1 MAERGPTGFLNLNK
15 PLRWTSHDAVA
26 WVRRRLQKLTGCKKV
41 GHAGTLDPLASGV
54 LVLCLG
60 QATRLSSYVMRA
72 RKQYRAQIS
81 LGQTTTSYDAEG
93 DVTALADAG
102 PITLADIE
110 RVLPQFI
117 GSIQQIP
124 PMHSAVK
131 IGGQKLYQL
140 ARQGKSVARPARQV
154 DIHSIDILAWNS
166 PVIEL
171 DVVCSSGTYIRSLAH
186 DIGQALVVGA
196 HLSALRRVASG
207 DFHIRD
213 SIALDKV
220 TESDDW
226 LRHIIPPYAAL
237 RHQPRLILAASE
249 IQRVRQGQFIRRRT
263 NFDAAQVFAFTH
275 DKRLAAILRPRGQLW
290 QPHKVFLSQP

>member
-1 MAERGPTGFLNLNK
+1 MAELGHTGFLNLDK
-15 PLRWTSHDAVA
+15 PLQWTSHDVVA
-26 WVRRRLQKLTGCKKV
+26 RVRRRLQKLTGRKKV

-60 QATRLSSYVMRA
+60 QATRLSSYVMHT

-93 DVTALADAG
+93 DVTALADADS
-102 PITLADIE
+102 ITLADIE

-117 GSIQQIP
+117 GSIQQVP

-140 ARQGKSVARPARQV
+140 ARQGKSIERPARPV
-154 DIHSIDILAWNS
+154 DVHSIDILAWNS
-166 PVIEL
+166 PIIEL

-186 DIGQALVVGA
+186 DIGQALGVGA
-196 HLSALRRVASG
+196 HLSALRRIASG

-213 SIALDKV
+213 SISLDKV
-220 TESDDW
+220 TEDDDW
-226 LRHIIPPYAAL
+226 IRHIIPPYAAL
-237 RHQPRLILAASE
+237 RHQPRLILDASE

-263 NFDAAQVFAFTH
+263 DCDAAQVFAFTY

-290 QPHKVFLSQP
+290 KPHKVFLSQP

>member
-1 MAERGPTGFLNLNK
+1 MAELGHTGFLNLDK
-15 PLRWTSHDAVA
+15 PLQWTSHDVVA
-26 WVRRRLQKLTGCKKV
+26 RVRRRLQKLTGRKKV

-60 QATRLSSYVMRA
+60 QATRLSSYVMHT

-93 DVTALADAG
+93 DVTALADADS
-102 PITLADIE
+102 ITLADIE

-140 ARQGKSVARPARQV
+140 ARQGKSVERPARQV
-154 DIHSIDILAWNS
+154 DVHSIDILAWNS
-166 PVIEL
+166 PIIEL
-171 DVVCSSGTYIRSLAH
+171 DAVCGSGTYIRSLAH
-186 DIGQALVVGA
+186 DIGQALGVGA

-207 DFHIRD
+207 DFHIRA
-213 SIALDKV
+213 SISLDKV
-220 TESDDW
+220 TEDDDW

-237 RHQPRLILAASE
+237 RHHPRLILAASE
-249 IQRVRQGQFIRRRT
+249 IQRVRQGQFIQRRT
-263 NFDAAQVFAFTH
+263 DCDADQVFAFTH
-275 DKRLAAILRPRGQLW
+275 DKRLAAILKPRGQLW
-290 QPHKVFLSQP
+290 KPHKVFLSQP